1 VRFINSWKT
10 AVSGFPFTLIRK
22 DRIMVYATNL
32 GYPRIGAQRELKKA
46 LEHFWSGK
54 ISEAELLEQAATLR
68 KQRWL
73 LQQQM
78 GLTHIPSNDFS
89 FYDHVLDTIAMV
101 GAVPRR
107 YHWNGPFVDLST
119 YFAMARG
126 MERDQEQ
133 EDAIPAMEMTKWFDT
148 NYHYIVPELEAGQQ
162 FRFASTKPIDEFL
175 EAKALGI
182 QTRPVLLGPISFLLL
197 GKTHHS
203 DIHPLSRLD
212 QLLTVYEEVMLALAQ
227 AGATWIQIDEPCL
240 VRDLDKTTQEAYR
253 TAYARLA
260 AHRAAHTPSLQIL
273 LATYFGDLRE
283 NLPLALQ
290 LPIAALHL
298 DLVRAPEQ
306 LESALALAPA
316 SLLLSLGIVD
326 GRNVWRTDFDHV
338 LAWAEHAIQALGPER
353 ILIGPSCS
361 LLHVPIDIVQETRLD
376 EEMRSW
382 LAFANQKVEE
392 ISLLTRALNQGIA
405 AIDTEFQANREAFK
419 SRHSSLRIHKAEVAG
434 RVQAI
439 TEQMTQRPHPHS
451 MRKQRQQEVLKLPPL
466 PTTTLGSYPQT
477 ADIRAARAAYK
488 SGKMDQESY
497 EAFLRQG
504 IEQVIRFQEEIGL
517 DMLVHGEVER
527 GDMVEYFGEHLT
539 GMLLTQ
545 HGWVQSYGSR
555 CVRPP
560 IIYGDVARPR
570 PITVD
575 WALFAQSLTARTVRG
590 MLTGPVTIMQW
601 SFVRDDQPR
610 SETCKQIA
618 LAIRDEV
625 LDLEAAGIRA
635 IQIDEPALREGF
647 PLHDA
652 DRQRYLSWAIFCF
665 RLASGGVRDE
675 TQIHTHL
682 CYSRFDDIVPD
693 IATMDADVVLIEATR
708 SGFDLLEALKEYR
721 YPNNIGL
728 GIYDVHSP
736 RIPGTQEFL
745 EELQRVLHIL
755 PPEQTWVNPDCGL
768 KTRRWEEVRP
778 ALAHLVEATKQM
790 RRTLLVTVDQ

>member
-1 VRFINSWKT
+1 
-10 AVSGFPFTLIRK
+10 
-22 DRIMVYATNL
+22 MVYATNL

-46 LEHFWSGK
+46 LEQCWSGK
-54 ISEAELLEQAATLR
+54 ISEAELLERAATLR
-68 KQRWL
+68 KQRWQ
-73 LQQQM
+73 LQQRS

-101 GAVPRR
+101 GAVPKR
-107 YHWNGPFVDLST
+107 YHWNGTHVDLST

-126 MERDQEQ
+126 IERDQDQ
-133 EDAIPAMEMTKWFDT
+133 AHAIPAMEMTKWFDT
-148 NYHYIVPELEAGQQ
+148 NYHYIVPEFEAEQQ

-197 GKTHHS
+197 GKTHNNDLHS
-203 DIHPLSRLD
+203 LSLLN

-240 VRDLDKTTQEAYR
+240 VLDLDTATQEAYR
-253 TAYARLA
+253 TAYTRLA
-260 AHRAAHTPSLQIL
+260 IHRATHAPSLQIL

-306 LESALALAPA
+306 LELALAQAPA
-316 SLLLSLGIVD
+316 SLSLSLGIVD
-326 GRNVWRTDFDHV
+326 GRNVWRTNFDQA
-338 LAWAEHAIQALGPER
+338 LAYTEHAIQRLGTER

-361 LLHVPIDIVQETRLD
+361 LLHVPIDIIQETQLD

-382 LAFANQKVEE
+382 IAFANQKVEE
-392 ISLLTRALNQGIA
+392 ISLLTRALNQGVT
-405 AIDTEFQANREAFK
+405 AIEPELQANREAFK
-419 SRHSSLRIHKAEVAG
+419 SRRSSQRIHRAEVAR
-434 RVQAI
+434 RVQSI
-439 TEQMTQRPHPHS
+439 REQMAQRPHPHNV
-451 MRKQRQQEVLKLPPL
+451 RKQRQQEVLKLPTL

-517 DMLVHGEVER
+517 DMLVHGEIER

-570 PITVD
+570 PMTVD
-575 WALFAQSLTARTVRG
+575 WARFAQSLTARTVRG

-652 DRQRYLSWAIFCF
+652 DRQHYLSWAIFCF
-665 RLASGGVRDE
+665 RLASSGVRDE

-693 IATMDADVVLIEATR
+693 IAAMDADVVLIEATR

-721 YPNNIGL
+721 YPNDIGL

-736 RIPGTQEFL
+736 RVPGTQEFI
-745 EELQRVLHIL
+745 EELQHVLHIL

-778 ALAHLVEATKQM
+778 ALAHLVEATKQT
-790 RRTLLVTVDQ
+790 RLSLPVTVEP